1 LLPRLDDAAL
11 PDVVGR
17 EDEGDFVECPGE

>member
-1 LLPRLDDAAL
+1 LDDGVL

-17 EDEGDFVECPGE
+17 EDVGDFVEYPGE